1 MIGPTLAHVALSVPL
16 FLAGWGAA
24 WFGWSWAGA
33 AVVVAYWAG
42 RELAQSFRPSDPG
55 RLAWTMTNTRNFGV
69 PAVVALAAA
78 GLVEWLT

>member
-1 MIGPTLAHVALSVPL
+1 MIGSTLAHVALSVPL

-24 WFGWSWAGA
+24 SFGWSWAGA
-33 AVVVAYWAG
+33 AVVIAYWGG
-42 RELAQSFRPSDPG
+42 RELAQSFRPSAP
-55 RLAWTMTNTRNFGV
+55 RRMVWTMVNTRNFGV

>member
-1 MIGPTLAHVALSVPL
+1 MIGPTLAHVALSAPL

-24 WFGWSWAGA
+24 SFGWSWAGA

-42 RELAQSFRPSDPG
+42 RELAQSFRPSEPG
-55 RLAWTMTNTRNFGV
+55 RLVWTWVNTRNFGV
-69 PAVVALAAA
+69 PALAALAAA